1 MIQEQLNAAF
11 DLMDKGRLD
20 EALEVLEGLTV
31 SDSDDAYYS
40 YLSTYGYVYTA
51 KKEFR
56 KALASY
62 QTYLDKAIKEADDR
76 EQQVAHHQLC
86 MVYRQQGDYGAA
98 MAELEKER
106 AIIERAF
113 PEDDLV
119 WSVHLYE
126 FGYVSYLMGQQ
137 DPAEEAMRKSLEF
150 SLKTDDV
157 IAQACAYRGL
167 GEILSDAR
175 HLNQA
180 RHLFDLAGDE
190 IGCQEIDDL
199 LAQLF
204 T

>member
-1 MIQEQLNAAF
+1 MVQEKLNAAF
-11 DLMDKGRLD
+11 DLMDKGHLD
-20 EALEVLEGLTV
+20 DALELLDGLTV

-76 EQQVAHHQLC
+76 EQQVAHHQLG
-86 MVYRQQGDYGAA
+86 MVYREQKDYGAA

-106 AIIERAF
+106 AIIEQSF

-119 WSVHLYE
+119 WAIHLYE
-126 FGYVSYLMGQQ
+126 SGYVSYLMGDQQ
-137 DPAEEAMRKSLEF
+137 SAEEVMRRSLEHA
-150 SLKTDDV
+150 LKTDDP
-157 IAQACAYRGL
+157 ITQACAYRGL
-167 GEILSDAR
+167 GEILSQADY
-175 HLNQA
+175 LNQA

-199 LAQLF
+199 LAQLS

>member
-1 MIQEQLNAAF
+1 MVQEKLNAAF

-20 EALEVLEGLTV
+20 EALEVLDGLTV

-62 QTYLDKAIKEADDR
+62 QIYLDKAIEEADVR

-86 MVYRQQGDYGAA
+86 MVYREQKDYGAA

-106 AIIERAF
+106 AIIEQAF
-113 PEDDLV
+113 PEDDLA
-119 WSVHLYE
+119 WAVHLYE
-126 FGYVSYLMGQQ
+126 SGYVSYLMENQQ
-137 DPAEEAMRKSLEF
+137 FAEKVMRRSLEHA
-150 SLKTDDV
+150 LKTDDP

-190 IGCQEIDDL
+190 IGCQEIDGL
-199 LAQLF
+199 LAQLS